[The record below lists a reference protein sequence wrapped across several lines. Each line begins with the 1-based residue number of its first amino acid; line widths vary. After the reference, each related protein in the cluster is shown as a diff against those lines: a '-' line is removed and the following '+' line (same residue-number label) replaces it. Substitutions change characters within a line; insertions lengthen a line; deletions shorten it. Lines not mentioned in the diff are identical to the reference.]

1 LVLSALGGAEASAPA
16 EHLAAG
22 ARDLRDIFRAS
33 LVQSHRRW
41 RARATGLVPAWNHR
55 AKATV
60 LVLLMLFGRVTERFS
75 SDFTTYGIIGIASLV
90 ASLVPLTAAQRVA
103 NRANGQSFLDQGD
116 SDVEHEDEGEEEE

>member
-1 LVLSALGGAEASAPA
+1 
-16 EHLAAG
+16 
-22 ARDLRDIFRAS
+22 
-33 LVQSHRRW
+33 
-41 RARATGLVPAWNHR
+41 
-55 AKATV
+55 
-60 LVLLMLFGRVTERFS
+60 MLFGRVTERFS